1 MLGFMLV
8 LLGAALA
15 AGLAGTGSAVGCGIV
30 GMAAS
35 GVVSEDPNKF
45 GRLLLLQALPGTQGI
60 YGMVAL
66 FMIINKVVGWGVPLN
81 QIPVTTGL
89 EILAAALPVATHRT
103 HLGHLPGQGLRR
115 RVQPHGEAPERGRQ
129 GPRLRRGHR
138 DLRGS
143 RSPCHTPSPAAGH
156 PAGLMS

>member
-1 MLGFMLV
+1 MLGFMFV
-8 LLGAALA
+8 LFGAALA

-66 FMIINKVVGWGVPLN
+66 FMIINKVVGWGMPLD
-81 QIPVTTGL
+81 QIPVRTGL
-89 EILAAALPVATHRT
+89 EILAAALPVGLTGLTSGIYQGKVCAAACSLTAKRPNEVGKGLVFGVVIETYAVLGLLATLLLLARVAM
-103 HLGHLPGQGLRR
+103 QG
-115 RVQPHGEAPERGRQ
+115 
-129 GPRLRRGHR
+129 
-138 DLRGS
+138 
-143 RSPCHTPSPAAGH
+143 
-156 PAGLMS
+156 

>member
-8 LLGAALA
+8 LFGAAIA

-66 FMIINKVVGWGVPLN
+66 FMIVNKVVGWGVPLN
-81 QIPVTTGL
+81 QIPVPTGL
-89 EILAAALPVATHRT
+89 EMLAAAIPVGLTGLTSGIYQGKVCAAACSLTAKRPT
-103 HLGHLPGQGLRR
+103 EVGKGLVFGVVIETYAVLGLLASLLLLQRISL
-115 RVQPHGEAPERGRQ
+115 
-129 GPRLRRGHR
+129 
-138 DLRGS
+138 
-143 RSPCHTPSPAAGH
+143 
-156 PAGLMS
+156 

>member
-8 LLGAALA
+8 LFGAALA

-66 FMIINKVVGWGVPLN
+66 FMIINKVMGWRVSVHEIPL
-81 QIPVTTGL
+81 TTGL
-89 EILAAALPVATHRT
+89 EILGAAIPVGLTGLTSGIYQGKVCAAACSLVAKRPGEVGKGLVFGVVIETYAV
-103 HLGHLPGQGLRR
+103 LGLLATLLLLQRITLQG
-115 RVQPHGEAPERGRQ
+115 
-129 GPRLRRGHR
+129 
-138 DLRGS
+138 
-143 RSPCHTPSPAAGH
+143 
-156 PAGLMS
+156 

>member
-1 MLGFMLV
+1 MLGFMFV
-8 LLGAALA
+8 LFGAALA

-30 GMAAS
+30 GLAAS

-66 FMIINKVVGWGVPLN
+66 FMIINKVVGWGVPLS

-89 EILAAALPVATHRT
+89 EILAAALPVGLTGLTSGIYQGKVCAAACSLTAKRPNEVGKGLVFGVVIETYAVLGLLATLLLLARVA
-103 HLGHLPGQGLRR
+103 LQG
-115 RVQPHGEAPERGRQ
+115 
-129 GPRLRRGHR
+129 
-138 DLRGS
+138 
-143 RSPCHTPSPAAGH
+143 
-156 PAGLMS
+156 

>member
-1 MLGFMLV
+1 MLGFMFV
-8 LLGAALA
+8 LFGAAIA

-66 FMIINKVVGWGVPLN
+66 FMIINKVVGWGVPLD
-81 QIPVTTGL
+81 QIGANPVDLSAG
-89 EILAAALPVATHRT
+89 VA
-103 HLGHLPGQGLRR
+103 
-115 RVQPHGEAPERGRQ
+115 RVANRPFSVSAHNIGVVTE
-129 GPRLRRGHR
+129 
-138 DLRGS
+138 
-143 RSPCHTPSPAAGH
+143 
-156 PAGLMS
+156 